1 MLHASTLH
9 VGDGPLQLE
18 AGQREVLIPTTNL
31 AARSIDLQA
40 NLSLGAG
47 VVDLRIGMLSPEDPA
62 QIGQGAVLDVHVGVA
77 GSDGRRNGAK
87 TRNDTPASPSTKIS
101 YVLSRQ
107 TSDNRTR
114 TINMSREDFTN
125 KGELVV

>member
-9 VGDGPLQLE
+9 VGDDPLQLE
-18 AGQREVLIPTTNL
+18 AGQRKVLIPTTNL

-62 QIGQGAVLDVHVGVA
+62 QIGQGAVLDVHVSIA

-87 TRNDTPASPSTKIS
+87 MRNDTPASPSTKIS
-101 YVLSRQ
+101 HALSRQ

-114 TINMSREDFTN
+114 TINTSRED
-125 KGELVV
+125 